1 MGKGLAKFWI
11 HQVTVTPYL
20 GTGTDG
26 ADVWGAPVTVAGWL
40 QDDTKLVQSVDA
52 SELVS
57 AGALFMCDVSNAGAF
72 PLGSKVQLPMRV
84 AHVIGVNTNDSGP
97 LGLPDHTVVALD

>member
-1 MGKGLAKFWI
+1 MGDLDDFFV
-11 HQVTVTPYL
+11 HTVTVTPYL
-20 GTGTDG
+20 GTGSDG
-26 ADVWGAPVTVAGWL
+26 ADRWGTPATVAGFL
-40 QDDTKLVQSVDA
+40 QDQTRLVQNVDG

-57 AGALFMCDVSNAGAF
+57 AGAVFYTATTNAASF
-72 PLGSKVQLPMRV
+72 PLGSTVQLPLRV